1 MNKLEG
7 PSFLPNKKPK
17 KLIFL
22 LHGYGDNAENFIH
35 LSENLNDRQFQ
46 ANFYAP
52 NAPTIVPQYPL
63 GRQWFEVYPNG
74 IHISEAGPKE
84 KEIIQKECK
93 ASVKQLEEY
102 INNLCLANNLTH
114 QDCFII
120 GFSQGAMIAYELGN
134 YMKSTFAG
142 CSMLSGRILS
152 SDQLDNN
159 YFIKTPLL
167 IIHGDN
173 DEIVDPKYFTKACQI
188 AKSKGFMVQEHLI
201 KNEGHTISQKT
212 LEIVHNFIKKYV

>member
-1 MNKLEG
+1 MKKLEG

-35 LSENLNDRQFQ
+35 LSENLNDHQFQ

-84 KEIIQKECK
+84 KE
-93 ASVKQLEEY
+93 
-102 INNLCLANNLTH
+102 
-114 QDCFII
+114 
-120 GFSQGAMIAYELGN
+120 
-134 YMKSTFAG
+134 ST
-142 CSMLSGRILS
+142 
-152 SDQLDNN
+152 
-159 YFIKTPLL
+159 T
-167 IIHGDN
+167 
-173 DEIVDPKYFTKACQI
+173 
-188 AKSKGFMVQEHLI
+188 
-201 KNEGHTISQKT
+201 
-212 LEIVHNFIKKYV
+212 

>member
-1 MNKLEG
+1 ME
-7 PSFLPNKKPK
+7 
-17 KLIFL
+17 
-22 LHGYGDNAENFIH
+22 
-35 LSENLNDRQFQ
+35 
-46 ANFYAP
+46 ANFFAP
-52 NAPTIVPQYPL
+52 NAPFNVSQYPT
-63 GRQWFEVYPNG
+63 GRQWFNPYPKG
-74 IHISEAGPKE
+74 THYSEAGPKE
-84 KEIIQKECK
+84 KEIIQTECK

-152 SDQLDNN
+152 SEQLDNN
-159 YFIKTPLL
+159 FFIKTPLL
-167 IIHGDN
+167 IIHGDK

-188 AKSKGFMVQEHLI
+188 AKSKGFIVQEHLI
-201 KNEGHTISQKT
+201 NEEGHTISQKT
-212 LEIVHNFIKKYV
+212 LKIVHNFIKKYV

>member
-35 LSENLNDRQFQ
+35 LSESLNDHQFQ

-74 IHISEAGPKE
+74 VHISEAGSKE
-84 KEIIQKECK
+84 KEIIQKEYK

-102 INNLCLANNLTH
+102 INNLCLVNNLTH

-159 YFIKTPLL
+159 FFIKTPLL
-167 IIHGDN
+167 IIHGDI